1 MMMKKHGQQ
10 SIADFYQQF
19 QAHVQM
25 CEELDVQLYEPAL
38 AMSVMNERGGTFVTD
53 DDKEEAHR
61 QSIAMR
67 FIRAC
72 GHGEYLQHLCNSFLD
87 GKDIYPKNISDA
99 FAIMDQ
105 RVPTRGA
112 AHASVI
118 ANNSSEINTGIAF
131 PTRGTSTTTSINS
144 GSTTNSDI
152 TTTSHSQATAT
163 DDGAYRTLQP
173 ANIMD
178 THSGMIFFRKE

>member
-1 MMMKKHGQQ
+1 MKKHGQQ

-53 DDKEEAHR
+53 DDKQEAHR

-72 GHGEYLQHLCNSFLD
+72 GHGEYLQHLRNSFLD

-99 FAIMDQ
+99 FAIMDK
-105 RVPTRGA
+105 RVPARGA
-112 AHASVI
+112 AHASVV
-118 ANNSSEINTGIAF
+118 ANNSNEINTGIAF

-152 TTTSHSQATAT
+152 TMTSHSQATAT
-163 DDGAYRTLQP
+163 DNGAYRTSQP
-173 ANIMD
+173 ANITY
-178 THSGMIFFRKE
+178 THSGMLVHC

>member
-1 MMMKKHGQQ
+1 MKKHGQQ

-53 DDKEEAHR
+53 DGKQEAHR

-72 GHGEYLQHLCNSFLD
+72 GHGEYLQHLRYSFLD
-87 GKDIYPKNISDA
+87 GKDIYPKT
-99 FAIMDQ
+99 F
-105 RVPTRGA
+105 
-112 AHASVI
+112 
-118 ANNSSEINTGIAF
+118 
-131 PTRGTSTTTSINS
+131 
-144 GSTTNSDI
+144 
-152 TTTSHSQATAT
+152 
-163 DDGAYRTLQP
+163 RTP
-173 ANIMD
+173 
-178 THSGMIFFRKE
+178 SR